1 MAIIFD
7 LGRVVVS
14 WDPVAIVGSVMGPA
28 DAEALAERLVRHEL
42 LMVEAT

>member
-14 WDPVAIVGSVMGPA
+14 WDPVGIVRSV
-28 DAEALAERLVRHEL
+28 
-42 LMVEAT
+42 